1 MTLVYSSSPSSSFQH
16 FNIERAMTV
25 NVDTQSLI
33 ASMRDVVGQAYLLT
47 DQAKKQPYTKGFR
60 FGAGEALAVVRPGTL
75 VEIWRVLKLCVES
88 DVAVIMQAA
97 NTGLTGGS
105 TPDGKD
111 YDRPLV
117 IISTMRIDDI
127 QLVDNGKQIVGLA
140 GSTLFGL
147 EETLAPYGR
156 EPHSVIGSSCI
167 GASIVGG
174 ICNNSGGALVK
185 RGPAYTELALFAQID
200 ANGNLSLINNLGIN
214 LGSEPEEILSNLEN
228 KRYNETDVQH
238 PDARASDNEYDERV
252 RDVDSD
258 TPSRFNND
266 GRRLHD
272 ASGCAGKLAVFA
284 VRLDTFPIPEKKQVF
299 YVGSNDAAVFTKVRR
314 DILSTFKNLP
324 DSGEYLHRDCYDV
337 SKKYGKD
344 MFIVISKLGAKF
356 IPKLFAFKRKF
367 DAFTDGLGFL
377 PNKMSDRVMQYMS
390 YLFPNHLPKRM
401 EEYRDKYQHHWIL
414 EMSNEGVDEAKAYLD
429 AFFKTNEGGYFECT
443 EEEADKAILHR
454 FVAGGA
460 IGRYHVMHSKEVG
473 AMMTI
478 DVALRRNDPDWFE
491 VLPKEIDDQIDT
503 KLYYGHLFCHVM
515 HQNYVLKKGADAK
528 QLKGKILETF
538 DARSAEYPAE
548 HNVGHEYF
556 AKDALKNFYREL
568 DPTNSFNPGIGKTTK
583 LKNWAEHDGGCC
595 GGHH

>member
-1 MTLVYSSSPSSSFQH
+1 
-16 FNIERAMTV
+16 MTV

-47 DQAKKQPYTKGFR
+47 DKAKKQPYTKGFR

-75 VEIWRVLKLCVES
+75 VEIWRVLKLCVEA

-200 ANGNLSLINNLGIN
+200 ANGNLSLVNNLGIN
-214 LGSEPEEILSNLEN
+214 LGSEPEEILNNLEN
-228 KRYNETDVQH
+228 KRYKEADVQH

-266 GRRLHD
+266 GRRLHE

-299 YVGSNDAAVFTKVRR
+299 YVGSNDAAVFTQVRR

-367 DAFTDGLGFL
+367 DAFTDKLGFL

-390 YLFPNHLPKRM
+390 YVFPNHLPTRM

-414 EMSNEGVDEAKAYLD
+414 EMSNDGVDEAKAYLD
-429 AFFKTNEGGYFECT
+429 AFFKTNEGSYFECT

-460 IGRYHVMHSKEVG
+460 IGRYHVMHSKDVG

-528 QLKGKILETF
+528 LLKGKILETF

-583 LKNWAEHDGGCC
+583 LKNWAEHDGSCC

>member
-1 MTLVYSSSPSSSFQH
+1 
-16 FNIERAMTV
+16 MTV

-47 DQAKKQPYTKGFR
+47 DKAKKQPYTKGFR

-75 VEIWRVLKLCVES
+75 VEIWRVLKLCVEA

-200 ANGNLSLINNLGIN
+200 ADGNLSLVNNLGIN
-214 LGSEPEEILSNLEN
+214 LGSEPEEILNNLEN
-228 KRYNETDVQH
+228 KRYKEADVQH

-266 GRRLHD
+266 GRRLHE

-367 DAFTDGLGFL
+367 DAFTDKLGFL

-390 YLFPNHLPKRM
+390 YVFPNHLPKRM

-414 EMSNEGVDEAKAYLD
+414 EMSNDGVDEAKAYLD
-429 AFFKTNEGGYFECT
+429 AFFKTNEGSYFECT

-460 IGRYHVMHSKEVG
+460 IGRYHVMHSKDVG

-528 QLKGKILETF
+528 LLKGKILETF

-583 LKNWAEHDGGCC
+583 LKNWAEHDGSCC

>member
-1 MTLVYSSSPSSSFQH
+1 
-16 FNIERAMTV
+16 MTV

-47 DQAKKQPYTKGFR
+47 DKAKKQPYTKGFR

-75 VEIWRVLKLCVES
+75 VEIWRVLKLCVEA

-200 ANGNLSLINNLGIN
+200 ANGNLSLVNNLGIN
-214 LGSEPEEILSNLEN
+214 LGSEPEEILNNLEN
-228 KRYNETDVQH
+228 KRYKEADVQH

-266 GRRLHD
+266 GRRLHE

-299 YVGSNDAAVFTKVRR
+299 YVGSNDAAVFTQVRR

-367 DAFTDGLGFL
+367 DAFTDKLGFL

-390 YLFPNHLPKRM
+390 YVFPNHLPTRM

-414 EMSNEGVDEAKAYLD
+414 EMSNDGVDEAKAYLD
-429 AFFKTNEGGYFECT
+429 AFFKTNEGSYFECT

-460 IGRYHVMHSKEVG
+460 IGRYHVMHSKDVG

-515 HQNYVLKKGADAK
+515 HQNYVLKKGVDAK
-528 QLKGKILETF
+528 LLKGKILETF

-583 LKNWAEHDGGCC
+583 LKNWAEHDGSCC

>member
-1 MTLVYSSSPSSSFQH
+1 
-16 FNIERAMTV
+16 MTV

-33 ASMRDVVGQAYLLT
+33 TSMRDVVGQAYLLT
-47 DQAKKQPYTKGFR
+47 DKAKKQPYTKGFR

-75 VEIWRVLKLCVES
+75 VEIWRVLKLCVEA

-117 IISTMRIDDI
+117 IISTMRIDAI
-127 QLVDNGKQIVGLA
+127 QLVDSGKQIIGLA

-200 ANGNLSLINNLGIN
+200 ANGNLSLINNLGVN
-214 LGSEPEEILSNLEN
+214 LGSDPEEILNNLEN
-228 KRYNETDVQH
+228 KRYTEADVQH

-299 YVGSNDAAVFTKVRR
+299 YVGSNDAAVFTKIRR

-367 DAFTDGLGFL
+367 DAFTDKLGFL

-390 YLFPNHLPKRM
+390 YVFPNHLPKRM
-401 EEYRDKYQHHWIL
+401 EEYRGKYQHHWIL
-414 EMSNEGVDEAKAYLD
+414 EMSNDGVDEAKAYLD
-429 AFFKTNEGGYFECT
+429 EFFKTNEGSYFECT

-460 IGRYHVMHSKEVG
+460 IGRYHVMHSKDVG

-528 QLKGKILETF
+528 LLKGKILETF

-583 LKNWAEHDGGCC
+583 LKNWAEHNGGCC

>member
-1 MTLVYSSSPSSSFQH
+1 MAVHL
-16 FNIERAMTV
+16 
-25 NVDTQSLI
+25 DTQSLI
-33 ASMRDVVGQAYLLT
+33 TSMQNVVGQAYLLT
-47 DQAKKQPYTKGFR
+47 DPAKKQPYCKGIR
-60 FGAGEALAVVRPGTL
+60 FGSGEALAVVRPGSL
-75 VEIWRVLKLCVES
+75 VEIWRVLKLCVAA
-88 DVAVIMQAA
+88 DLAVIMQAA

-105 TPDGKD
+105 TPDGKE

-127 QLVDNGKQIVGLA
+127 QLVNEGKQIVGLA

-147 EETLAPYGR
+147 EEQLAPYGR

-200 ANGNLSLINNLGIN
+200 ADGTLSLVNNLGIK
-214 LGSEPEEILSNLEN
+214 LGNDPEEILENLEN
-228 KRYNETDVQH
+228 KRWTDSDVEQ
-238 PDARASDNEYDERV
+238 PDARASDNEYDARV

-258 TPSRFNND
+258 TPSRYNND

-284 VRLDTFPIPEKKQVF
+284 VRLDTFPIPDKKQVF
-299 YVGSNDAAVFTKVRR
+299 YVGSNDANVFTSVRR
-314 DILSTFKNLP
+314 DILSSFKHLP

-344 MFIVISKLGAKF
+344 MFIVINKLGAKF
-356 IPKLFAFKRKF
+356 IPRLFAFKRKF
-367 DAFTDGLGFL
+367 DAFADKLGFL
-377 PNKMSDRVMQYMS
+377 PNKMSDRVMQAFS

-401 EEYRDKYQHHWIL
+401 NEFRDKYQHHWIL
-414 EMSNEGVDEAKAYLD
+414 EMSNDGVDEARQYLD
-429 AFFKTNEGGYFECT
+429 EFFKTNEGGYFECT

-460 IGRYHVMHSKEVG
+460 IGRYHIMHGKKVG

-478 DVALRRNDPDWFE
+478 DVALRRNDPAWFE
-491 VLPKEIDDQIDT
+491 VLPKEIDEQIDT

-515 HQNYVLKKGADAK
+515 HQNYIVKKGADAK
-528 QLKGKILETF
+528 ELKNKILATF
-538 DARSAEYPAE
+538 DERKAEYPAE
-548 HNVGHEYF
+548 HNVGHEYA
-556 AKDALKNFYREL
+556 AKETLRNFYREL

-583 LKNWAEHDGGCC
+583 FKNWAEQAGGCC
-595 GGHH
+595 GDHD

>member
-1 MTLVYSSSPSSSFQH
+1 
-16 FNIERAMTV
+16 MTV

-47 DQAKKQPYTKGFR
+47 DKAKKQPYTKGFR

-75 VEIWRVLKLCVES
+75 VEIWRVLKLCVEA

-200 ANGNLSLINNLGIN
+200 ANGNLSLVNNLGIN
-214 LGSEPEEILSNLEN
+214 LGSEPEEILNNLEN
-228 KRYNETDVQH
+228 KRYKEADVQH

-266 GRRLHD
+266 GRRLHE

-367 DAFTDGLGFL
+367 DAFTDKLGFL

-390 YLFPNHLPKRM
+390 YVFPNHLPTRM

-414 EMSNEGVDEAKAYLD
+414 EMSNDGVDEAKAYLD
-429 AFFKTNEGGYFECT
+429 AFFKTNEGSYFECT

-460 IGRYHVMHSKEVG
+460 IGRYHVMHSKDVG

-528 QLKGKILETF
+528 LLKGKILQTF

-583 LKNWAEHDGGCC
+583 LKNWAEHDGSCC

>member
-1 MTLVYSSSPSSSFQH
+1 
-16 FNIERAMTV
+16 MTV

-47 DQAKKQPYTKGFR
+47 DKAKKQPYTKGFR

-75 VEIWRVLKLCVES
+75 VEIWRVLKLCVEA

-200 ANGNLSLINNLGIN
+200 ANGNLSLVNNLGIN
-214 LGSEPEEILSNLEN
+214 LGSEPEEILNNLEN
-228 KRYNETDVQH
+228 KRYKQADVQH

-266 GRRLHD
+266 GRRLHE

-367 DAFTDGLGFL
+367 DAFTDKLGFL

-390 YLFPNHLPKRM
+390 YVFPNHLPKRM

-414 EMSNEGVDEAKAYLD
+414 EMSNDGVDEAKAYLD
-429 AFFKTNEGGYFECT
+429 AFFKTNEGSYFECT

-460 IGRYHVMHSKEVG
+460 IGRYHVMHSKDVG

-528 QLKGKILETF
+528 LLKGKILQTF

-583 LKNWAEHDGGCC
+583 LKNWAEHDGSCC

>member
-1 MTLVYSSSPSSSFQH
+1 
-16 FNIERAMTV
+16 MTV

-47 DQAKKQPYTKGFR
+47 DKAKKQPYTKGFR
-60 FGAGEALAVVRPGTL
+60 FGVGEALAVVRPGTL
-75 VEIWRVLKLCVES
+75 VEIWRVLKLCVEA

-200 ANGNLSLINNLGIN
+200 ANGNLSLVNNLGIN
-214 LGSEPEEILSNLEN
+214 LGSEPEEILNNLEN
-228 KRYNETDVQH
+228 KRYKQADVQH
-238 PDARASDNEYDERV
+238 PDARASDNEYDARV

-367 DAFTDGLGFL
+367 DAFTDKLGFL

-390 YLFPNHLPKRM
+390 YVFPNHLPKRM

-414 EMSNEGVDEAKAYLD
+414 EMSNDGVDEAKAYLD
-429 AFFKTNEGGYFECT
+429 AFFKTNEGSYFECT
-443 EEEADKAILHR
+443 EEEANKAILHR

-460 IGRYHVMHSKEVG
+460 IGRYHVMHSKDVG

-528 QLKGKILETF
+528 LLKGKILETF

-583 LKNWAEHDGGCC
+583 LKNWAEHDGSCC

>member
-1 MTLVYSSSPSSSFQH
+1 
-16 FNIERAMTV
+16 MTV

-47 DQAKKQPYTKGFR
+47 DKAKKQPYTKGFR

-75 VEIWRVLKLCVES
+75 VEIWRVLKLCVEA

-200 ANGNLSLINNLGIN
+200 ANGNLSLVNNLGIN
-214 LGSEPEEILSNLEN
+214 LGSEPEEILNNLEN
-228 KRYNETDVQH
+228 KRYKEADVQH

-252 RDVDSD
+252 RDVDSA

-266 GRRLHD
+266 GRRLHE

-367 DAFTDGLGFL
+367 DAFTDKLGFL

-390 YLFPNHLPKRM
+390 YVFPNHLPKRM

-414 EMSNEGVDEAKAYLD
+414 EMSNDGVDEAKAYLD
-429 AFFKTNEGGYFECT
+429 AFFKTNDGSYFECT

-460 IGRYHVMHSKEVG
+460 IGRYHVMHSKDVG

-528 QLKGKILETF
+528 LLKGKILETF

-583 LKNWAEHDGGCC
+583 LKNWAEHDGSCC

>member
-1 MTLVYSSSPSSSFQH
+1 
-16 FNIERAMTV
+16 MTV

-33 ASMRDVVGQAYLLT
+33 TSMRDVVGQAYLLT
-47 DQAKKQPYTKGFR
+47 DKAKKQPYTKGFR

-75 VEIWRVLKLCVES
+75 VEIWRVLKLCVEA

-127 QLVDNGKQIVGLA
+127 QLVDSGKQIVGLA

-200 ANGNLSLINNLGIN
+200 ANGNLSLVNNLGIN

-228 KRYNETDVQH
+228 KRYKDNDVMH

-356 IPKLFAFKRKF
+356 IPRLFAFKRKF
-367 DAFTDGLGFL
+367 DAFTDKLGFL

-390 YLFPNHLPKRM
+390 YVFPNHLPKRM

-414 EMSNEGVDEAKAYLD
+414 EMSNDGVDEAKAYLD
-429 AFFKTNEGGYFECT
+429 EFFKTNEGGYFECT

-583 LKNWAEHDGGCC
+583 LKNWAEHGGGCC
-595 GGHH
+595 NGH

>member
-1 MTLVYSSSPSSSFQH
+1 
-16 FNIERAMTV
+16 MTV

-47 DQAKKQPYTKGFR
+47 DKAKKQPYTKGFR

-75 VEIWRVLKLCVES
+75 VEIWRVLKLCVEA

-200 ANGNLSLINNLGIN
+200 ANGNLSLVNNLGIN
-214 LGSEPEEILSNLEN
+214 LGSEPEEILNNLEN
-228 KRYNETDVQH
+228 KRYKEADVQH

-266 GRRLHD
+266 GRRLHE

-367 DAFTDGLGFL
+367 DAFTDKLGFL

-390 YLFPNHLPKRM
+390 YVFPNHLPKRM

-414 EMSNEGVDEAKAYLD
+414 EMSNDGVDEAKAYLD
-429 AFFKTNEGGYFECT
+429 AFFKTNEGSYFECT

-460 IGRYHVMHSKEVG
+460 IGRYHVMHSKDVG

-528 QLKGKILETF
+528 LLKGKILETF

-583 LKNWAEHDGGCC
+583 LKNWAEHDGSCC

>member
-1 MTLVYSSSPSSSFQH
+1 
-16 FNIERAMTV
+16 MTV

-33 ASMRDVVGQAYLLT
+33 ASIRDVVGQAYLLT

-75 VEIWRVLKLCVES
+75 VEIWRVLKLCVEA

-127 QLVDNGKQIVGLA
+127 QLVDSGKQIVGLA

-200 ANGNLSLINNLGIN
+200 ANGDLSLVNNLGIN
-214 LGSEPEEILSNLEN
+214 LGSEPEEILNNLEN
-228 KRYNETDVQH
+228 KRYSDTDVQH
-238 PDARASDNEYDERV
+238 PDARASDNEYDDRV

-266 GRRLHD
+266 GRRLHE

-367 DAFTDGLGFL
+367 DAFTDKLGFL

-390 YLFPNHLPKRM
+390 YLFPSHLPKRM

-414 EMSNEGVDEAKAYLD
+414 EMSNDGVDEAKAYLD
-429 AFFKTNEGGYFECT
+429 EFFKTNEGSYFECT
-443 EEEADKAILHR
+443 QEEADKAILHR

-528 QLKGKILETF
+528 LLKGKILETF
-538 DARSAEYPAE
+538 DARNAEYPAE

-583 LKNWAEHDGGCC
+583 RKNWAEHDGGCC

>member
-1 MTLVYSSSPSSSFQH
+1 
-16 FNIERAMTV
+16 MTV

-47 DQAKKQPYTKGFR
+47 DKAKKQPYTKGFR

-75 VEIWRVLKLCVES
+75 VEIWRVLKLCVEA

-200 ANGNLSLINNLGIN
+200 VNGNLSLVNNLGIN
-214 LGSEPEEILSNLEN
+214 LGSEPEEILNNLEN
-228 KRYNETDVQH
+228 KRYKEVDVQH

-266 GRRLHD
+266 GRRLHE

-367 DAFTDGLGFL
+367 DAFTDKLGFL

-390 YLFPNHLPKRM
+390 YVFPNHLPKRM

-414 EMSNEGVDEAKAYLD
+414 EMSNDGVDEAKAYLD
-429 AFFKTNEGGYFECT
+429 AFFKTNEGSYFECT
-443 EEEADKAILHR
+443 EEEANKAILHR

-460 IGRYHVMHSKEVG
+460 IGRYHVMHSKDVG

-528 QLKGKILETF
+528 LLKGKILETF

-583 LKNWAEHDGGCC
+583 LKNWAEHDGSCC

>member
-1 MTLVYSSSPSSSFQH
+1 
-16 FNIERAMTV
+16 MTV

-47 DQAKKQPYTKGFR
+47 DKAKKQPYTKGFR

-75 VEIWRVLKLCVES
+75 VEIWRVLKLCVEA

-127 QLVDNGKQIVGLA
+127 QLVDKGKQIVGLA

-185 RGPAYTELALFAQID
+185 RGPAYTELALFSQID
-200 ANGNLSLINNLGIN
+200 ANGNLSLVNNLGIN
-214 LGSEPEEILSNLEN
+214 LGSEPEEILNNLEN
-228 KRYNETDVQH
+228 KRYKEADVQH

-266 GRRLHD
+266 GRRLHE

-367 DAFTDGLGFL
+367 DAFTDKLGFL

-390 YLFPNHLPKRM
+390 YVFPNHLPKRM

-414 EMSNEGVDEAKAYLD
+414 EMSNDGVDEAKAYLD
-429 AFFKTNEGGYFECT
+429 AFFKTNEGSYFECT

-460 IGRYHVMHSKEVG
+460 IGRYHVMHSKDVG

-528 QLKGKILETF
+528 LLKGKILETF

-583 LKNWAEHDGGCC
+583 LKNWAEHDGSCC

>member
-1 MTLVYSSSPSSSFQH
+1 
-16 FNIERAMTV
+16 MTV

-33 ASMRDVVGQAYLLT
+33 ASIRDVVGQAYLLT
-47 DQAKKQPYTKGFR
+47 DKAKKQPYTKGFR

-75 VEIWRVLKLCVES
+75 VEIWRVLKLCVEA

-127 QLVDNGKQIVGLA
+127 QLVENGKQIVGLA

-185 RGPAYTELALFAQID
+185 RGPAYTELALFAKID
-200 ANGNLSLINNLGIN
+200 ANGNLSLVNNLGIN
-214 LGSEPEEILSNLEN
+214 LGSEPEEILNNLEN
-228 KRYNETDVQH
+228 KRYKEEDVYH

-266 GRRLHD
+266 GRRLHE

-367 DAFTDGLGFL
+367 DAFTDKLGFL

-390 YLFPNHLPKRM
+390 YIFPNHLPKRM

-414 EMSNEGVDEAKAYLD
+414 EMSNDGVDEAKAYLD
-429 AFFKTNEGGYFECT
+429 EFFKTNEGGYFECT

-515 HQNYVLKKGADAK
+515 HQNYVLKRGADAK
-528 QLKGKILETF
+528 QLKNKILETF

-583 LKNWAEHDGGCC
+583 LKNWAEHKGGCC

>member
-1 MTLVYSSSPSSSFQH
+1 
-16 FNIERAMTV
+16 MTV

-33 ASMRDVVGQAYLLT
+33 TSMRDVVGQAYLLT
-47 DQAKKQPYTKGFR
+47 DKAKKQPYTKGFR

-75 VEIWRVLKLCVES
+75 VEIWRVLKLCVEA

-117 IISTMRIDDI
+117 IISTMRIDAI
-127 QLVDNGKQIVGLA
+127 QLVDSGKQIIGLA

-174 ICNNSGGALVK
+174 ICNTSGGALVK

-200 ANGNLSLINNLGIN
+200 ANGNLSLINNLGVN
-214 LGSEPEEILSNLEN
+214 LGSDPEEILNNLEN
-228 KRYNETDVQH
+228 KRYTEADVQH

-299 YVGSNDAAVFTKVRR
+299 YVGSNDAAVFTKIRR

-367 DAFTDGLGFL
+367 DAFTDKLGFL

-390 YLFPNHLPKRM
+390 YVFPNHLPKRM

-414 EMSNEGVDEAKAYLD
+414 EMSNDGVDEAKAYLD
-429 AFFKTNEGGYFECT
+429 EFFKTNEGSYFECT

-460 IGRYHVMHSKEVG
+460 IGRYHVMHSKDVG

-528 QLKGKILETF
+528 LLKGKILETF

-583 LKNWAEHDGGCC
+583 LKNWAEHNGGCC

>member
-1 MTLVYSSSPSSSFQH
+1 
-16 FNIERAMTV
+16 MTV

-75 VEIWRVLKLCVES
+75 VEIWRVLKLCVEA

-127 QLVDNGKQIVGLA
+127 QLVDSGKQIVGLA

-200 ANGNLSLINNLGIN
+200 ANGDLSLVNNLGIN
-214 LGSEPEEILSNLEN
+214 LGSEPEEILNNLEN
-228 KRYNETDVQH
+228 KCYSDVDVQR

-266 GRRLHD
+266 GRRLHE

-367 DAFTDGLGFL
+367 DAFTDKLGFL

-390 YLFPNHLPKRM
+390 YLFPSHLPKRM

-414 EMSNEGVDEAKAYLD
+414 EMSNDGVDEAKAYLD
-429 AFFKTNEGGYFECT
+429 EFFKTNEGSYFECT
-443 EEEADKAILHR
+443 QEEADKAILHR

-528 QLKGKILETF
+528 LLKGKILETF
-538 DARSAEYPAE
+538 DARNAEYPAE

-583 LKNWAEHDGGCC
+583 RKNWAEHDGGCC

>member
-1 MTLVYSSSPSSSFQH
+1 
-16 FNIERAMTV
+16 MTV

-47 DQAKKQPYTKGFR
+47 DKAKKQPYTKGFR

-75 VEIWRVLKLCVES
+75 VEIWRVLKLCVEA

-127 QLVDNGKQIVGLA
+127 QLVDDGKQIVGLA

-200 ANGNLSLINNLGIN
+200 ANGNLSLVNNLGIN
-214 LGSEPEEILSNLEN
+214 LGSEPEEILNNLEN
-228 KRYNETDVQH
+228 KRYKEADVQH
-238 PDARASDNEYDERV
+238 PEARASDNEYDERV

-266 GRRLHD
+266 GRRLHE

-299 YVGSNDAAVFTKVRR
+299 YVGSNDAAVFTQVRR

-367 DAFTDGLGFL
+367 DAFTDKLGFL

-390 YLFPNHLPKRM
+390 YVFPNHLPTRM

-414 EMSNEGVDEAKAYLD
+414 EMSNDGVDEAKAYLD
-429 AFFKTNEGGYFECT
+429 AFFKTNEGSYFECT

-460 IGRYHVMHSKEVG
+460 IGRYHVMHSKDVG

-528 QLKGKILETF
+528 LLKGKILETF

-583 LKNWAEHDGGCC
+583 LKNWAEHDGSCC

>member
-1 MTLVYSSSPSSSFQH
+1 
-16 FNIERAMTV
+16 MTV

-47 DQAKKQPYTKGFR
+47 DKAKKQPYTKGFR

-75 VEIWRVLKLCVES
+75 VEIWRVLKLCVEA

-200 ANGNLSLINNLGIN
+200 ANGNLSLVNNLGIN
-214 LGSEPEEILSNLEN
+214 LGSEPEKILNNLEN
-228 KRYNETDVQH
+228 KRYKEADVQH

-252 RDVDSD
+252 RDVDSA

-266 GRRLHD
+266 GRRLHE

-299 YVGSNDAAVFTKVRR
+299 YVGSNDAAVFTQVRR

-367 DAFTDGLGFL
+367 DAFTDKLGFL

-390 YLFPNHLPKRM
+390 YVFPNHLPKRM

-414 EMSNEGVDEAKAYLD
+414 EMSNDGVDEAKAYLD
-429 AFFKTNEGGYFECT
+429 AFFKTNEGSYFECT

-460 IGRYHVMHSKEVG
+460 IGRYHVMNSKDVG

-528 QLKGKILETF
+528 LLKGKILETF

-583 LKNWAEHDGGCC
+583 LKNWAEHDGSCC

>member
-1 MTLVYSSSPSSSFQH
+1 
-16 FNIERAMTV
+16 MTV

-47 DQAKKQPYTKGFR
+47 DKAKKQPYTKGFR

-75 VEIWRVLKLCVES
+75 VEIWRVLKLCVEA

-117 IISTMRIDDI
+117 IISTMRIDEI

-200 ANGNLSLINNLGIN
+200 ASGKLSLVNNLGIN
-214 LGSEPEEILSNLEN
+214 LGSEPEEILNNLEN
-228 KRYNETDVQH
+228 KRYKETDVQH

-266 GRRLHD
+266 GRRLHE

-367 DAFTDGLGFL
+367 DAFTDKLGFL

-390 YLFPNHLPKRM
+390 YIFPNHLPKRM
-401 EEYRDKYQHHWIL
+401 EEFRDKYQHHWIL
-414 EMSNEGVDEAKAYLD
+414 EMSNDGVDEAKAYLD
-429 AFFKTNEGGYFECT
+429 EFFKTNDGSYFECT

-528 QLKGKILETF
+528 VLKGKILETF

-556 AKDALKNFYREL
+556 AKNALKNFYREL

-583 LKNWAEHDGGCC
+583 LKNWAEHEGGCC

>member
-1 MTLVYSSSPSSSFQH
+1 
-16 FNIERAMTV
+16 MTV

-47 DQAKKQPYTKGFR
+47 DKAKKQPYTKGFR
-60 FGAGEALAVVRPGTL
+60 FGVGEALAVVRPGTL
-75 VEIWRVLKLCVES
+75 VEIWRVLKLCVEA

-200 ANGNLSLINNLGIN
+200 ANGNLSLVNNLGIN
-214 LGSEPEEILSNLEN
+214 LGSEPEEILNNLEN
-228 KRYNETDVQH
+228 KRYKQADVQH

-252 RDVDSD
+252 RDIDSD

-367 DAFTDGLGFL
+367 DAFTDKLGFL

-390 YLFPNHLPKRM
+390 YVFPNHLPKRM

-414 EMSNEGVDEAKAYLD
+414 EMSNDGVDEAKAYLD
-429 AFFKTNEGGYFECT
+429 AFFKTNEGSYFECT
-443 EEEADKAILHR
+443 EEEAEKAILHR

-460 IGRYHVMHSKEVG
+460 IGRYHVMHSKDVG

-528 QLKGKILETF
+528 LLKGKILQTF

-583 LKNWAEHDGGCC
+583 LKNWAEHDGSCC

>member
-1 MTLVYSSSPSSSFQH
+1 MAAHP
-16 FNIERAMTV
+16 
-25 NVDTQSLI
+25 DTQSLI
-33 ASMRDVVGQAYLLT
+33 ASMQNVVGQAYLLT
-47 DQAKKQPYTKGFR
+47 DQAKKQPYCKGIR
-60 FGAGEALAVVRPGTL
+60 FGAGEALAVARPGSL
-75 VEIWRVLKLCVES
+75 VEIWRVLKLCVDA

-105 TPDGKD
+105 TPDGKE

-127 QLVDNGKQIVGLA
+127 QVVNQGKQIVGLA

-147 EETLAPYGR
+147 EEQLAPYGR

-185 RGPAYTELALFAQID
+185 RGPAYTELALFAQINE
-200 ANGNLSLINNLGIN
+200 NGELTLVNNLGIQ
-214 LGSEPEEILSNLEN
+214 LGDSPEEILENLEK
-228 KRYNETDVQH
+228 KRWTDDDVEQ
-238 PDARASDNEYDERV
+238 PNARASDNEYDARV

-266 GRRLHD
+266 GRRLHE

-284 VRLDTFPIPEKKQVF
+284 VRLDTFPIPAKKQVF
-299 YVGSNDAAVFTKVRR
+299 YVGSNDSNVFTSVRR
-314 DILSTFKNLP
+314 DILSTFKHLP

-344 MFIVISKLGAKF
+344 MFIVINKLGAKF

-367 DAFTDGLGFL
+367 DAFADKLGFL
-377 PNKMSDRVMQYMS
+377 PNKMSDRVMQALS
-390 YLFPNHLPKRM
+390 YVFPNHLPKRM
-401 EEYRDKYQHHWIL
+401 DEFRDKYQHHWIL
-414 EMSNEGVDEAKAYLD
+414 EMSNEGVDEAREYLNE
-429 AFFKTNEGGYFECT
+429 FFKTNEGGYFECT
-443 EEEADKAILHR
+443 EEEADKAMLHR

-460 IGRYHVMHSKEVG
+460 IGRYHIMHSKEVG

-515 HQNYVLKKGADAK
+515 HQNYIVKKGADAK
-528 QLKGKILETF
+528 ALKNQILATF
-538 DARSAEYPAE
+538 DARKAEYPAE
-548 HNVGHEYF
+548 HNVGHEYA
-556 AKDALKNFYREL
+556 AKETLRNFYREL

-583 LKNWAEHDGGCC
+583 LKNWAEQASGCC
-595 GGHH
+595 SGHD

>member
-1 MTLVYSSSPSSSFQH
+1 
-16 FNIERAMTV
+16 MTV

-47 DQAKKQPYTKGFR
+47 DKAKKQPYTKGFR
-60 FGAGEALAVVRPGTL
+60 FGVGEALAVVRPGTL
-75 VEIWRVLKLCVES
+75 VEIWRVLKLCVEA

-200 ANGNLSLINNLGIN
+200 ANGNLSLVNNLGIN
-214 LGSEPEEILSNLEN
+214 LGSEPEEILNNLEN
-228 KRYNETDVQH
+228 KRYKQADVQH
-238 PDARASDNEYDERV
+238 PDARASDNEYDARV

-266 GRRLHD
+266 GRRLHE

-299 YVGSNDAAVFTKVRR
+299 YVGSNDAAVFTQVRR

-367 DAFTDGLGFL
+367 DAFTDKLGFL

-390 YLFPNHLPKRM
+390 YVFPNHLPKRM

-414 EMSNEGVDEAKAYLD
+414 EMSNDGVDEAKAYLD
-429 AFFKTNEGGYFECT
+429 AFFKTNEGSYFECT

-460 IGRYHVMHSKEVG
+460 IGRYHVMHSKDVG

-528 QLKGKILETF
+528 LLKGKILETF

-583 LKNWAEHDGGCC
+583 LKNWAEHDGSCC

>member
-1 MTLVYSSSPSSSFQH
+1 
-16 FNIERAMTV
+16 MTV

-33 ASMRDVVGQAYLLT
+33 TSMRDVVGQAYLLT
-47 DQAKKQPYTKGFR
+47 DKAKKQPYTKGFR

-75 VEIWRVLKLCVES
+75 VEIWRVLKLCVEA

-127 QLVDNGKQIVGLA
+127 QLVDSGKQIVGLA

-200 ANGNLSLINNLGIN
+200 ANGNLSLVNNLGIN

-228 KRYNETDVQH
+228 KRYKDTDVQH

-356 IPKLFAFKRKF
+356 IPRLFAFKRKF
-367 DAFTDGLGFL
+367 DAFTDKLGFL

-390 YLFPNHLPKRM
+390 YVFPNHLPKRM

-414 EMSNEGVDEAKAYLD
+414 EMSNDGVDEAKAYLD
-429 AFFKTNEGGYFECT
+429 EFFKTNEGGYFECT

-583 LKNWAEHDGGCC
+583 LKNWAEHGGGCC
-595 GGHH
+595 NGH